1 LLGKTRNVREL
12 YSNPVASITTTTG
25 LLDYSYVHKTKFMNF
40 NSEDLTAKEEETEMF
55 KEYIKSV
62 GGLQNI
68 KHKLNSVNQRFQA
81 LGMQNTQL
89 AALIE

>member
-1 LLGKTRNVREL
+1 
-12 YSNPVASITTTTG
+12 
-25 LLDYSYVHKTKFMNF
+25 MNF
-40 NSEDLTAKEEETEMF
+40 TNSEDLTAKEEETEMF